1 MYCTQI
7 QMSQD
12 AYVVRVYRVRVYIY
26 NCVLQV
32 RARTAAETFARD
44 SFENLLFSIARFREI
59 TGAYPKQITVVGY
72 DFKKQR

>member
-1 MYCTQI
+1 MLHADTTCGADI
-7 QMSQD
+7 L
-12 AYVVRVYRVRVYIY
+12 RVYA
-26 NCVLQV
+26 CMLQV

-59 TGAYPKQITVVGY
+59 TGSYPKQITVVGY